1 VARTR
6 LVSDRRDPEN
16 PEYWNRLKS
25 PFDRVAFIQRLN
37 DLRLIRN
44 NIMHF
49 NPEPLDPQTI
59 PKLRNML
66 RVLRAFE
73 DQ

>member
-1 VARTR
+1 VA
-6 LVSDRRDPEN
+6 S
-16 PEYWNRLKS
+16 
-25 PFDRVAFIQRLN
+25 IQRLN